1 MKQKYQITVADMQL
15 NIVSD
20 APRDEVENVVG
31 ILDRRMRDIHLKSPH
46 CTKNEAAILCAL
58 SYCSER
64 IAAQEAYQKMEKDT
78 FRYAA
83 ETERLKKTLE
93 DLKNELDNVRQDNQ
107 VMRSLLDRSPE
118 RGQPSAPVS
127 DSKPNIESPAEA
139 VAAMKEEPDLQAS
152 EEKSAKAKAK
162 SRVGTMFDLLTF
174 SDV

>member
-20 APRDEVENVVG
+20 APRDEVETVVG
-31 ILDRRMRDIHLKSPH
+31 ILDRRMRDIHLKSPS

-64 IAAQEAYQKMEKDT
+64 IAAQEAYQKMEKDA

-93 DLKNELDNVRQDNQ
+93 DVKNELDNVRQDNQ
-107 VMRSLLDRSPE
+107 VMRSVLDRSAAC
-118 RGQPSAPVS
+118 GQTAAS
-127 DSKPNIESPAEA
+127 ESEST
-139 VAAMKEEPDLQAS
+139 VAAAETRKEESDLQAS
-152 EEKSAKAKAK
+152 EEKSAKAKAR